1 MFSLKELKSEWKK
14 IVWPGKKEL
23 AQKTGIVII
32 VCTTYHFASSATA
45 LIPYFLINKF
55 SSKDRIL
62 KKTRS

>member
-32 VCTTYHFASSATA
+32 VCAIFTA
-45 LIPYFLINKF
+45 IISVYDLVFFKI
-55 SSKDRIL
+55 R
-62 KKTRS
+62 T

>member
-32 VCTTYHFASSATA
+32 VCAIFTA
-45 LIPYFLINKF
+45 IISVYDLVFFKIRTLLENLLI
-55 SSKDRIL
+55 
-62 KKTRS
+62 KT